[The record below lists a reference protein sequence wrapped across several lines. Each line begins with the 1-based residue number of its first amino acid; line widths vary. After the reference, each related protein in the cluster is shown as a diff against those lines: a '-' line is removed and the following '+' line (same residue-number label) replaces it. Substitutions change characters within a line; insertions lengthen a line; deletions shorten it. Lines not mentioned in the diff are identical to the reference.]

1 MGKDHGSAE
10 YDVAGRTHALLA
22 RGPHIAL
29 RRSEAQLFEST
40 GTPALGEVLHRLLPR
55 PLKPPIHHRPTLHAP
70 GVFVVNG
77 HDRYSRTT
85 DTERI
90 ARDPDPWNTKSP
102 IRSALVPY
110 LFRTQPRMH
119 TKKGRHS
126 LTAASC
132 TQCPMH
138 PKGGQRGRVE
148 SGRTATSESHLSR
161 AVPISSPGAAPTRV
175 NRNNR
180 RTPAPTT
187 RHLARQEAQVPTA
200 ASKRQPVAPGAGH
213 VKRIPRRSVT
223 IRPRTTGRCT
233 GGT

>member
-10 YDVAGRTHALLA
+10 YDVAGRTHAVLA

-29 RRSEAQLFEST
+29 RRSEAQFFEST

-110 LFRTQPRMH
+110 SASNAYKEGPAFPN
-119 TKKGRHS
+119 GRQLH
-126 LTAASC
+126 
-132 TQCPMH
+132 
-138 PKGGQRGRVE
+138 
-148 SGRTATSESHLSR
+148 
-161 AVPISSPGAAPTRV
+161 AVPHASEEVNAGESRVAGQQPPNPTCHRPYPS
-175 NRNNR
+175 R
-180 RTPAPTT
+180 R
-187 RHLARQEAQVPTA
+187 
-200 ASKRQPVAPGAGH
+200 
-213 VKRIPRRSVT
+213 
-223 IRPRTTGRCT
+223 
-233 GGT
+233 